1 MTHTFVVDV
10 TQQDAFAEADYP
22 TVVTLINSKQ
32 STVRPLPLSDSGRA
46 DIAVLLTDTIQE
58 SRVSNATTPAP
69 RHHRVER
76 AHDHRPQ
83 E

>member
-32 STVRPLPLSDSGRA
+32 STVRSLPLSDSGRA
-46 DIAVLLTDTIQE
+46 DIAFLLTRYY
-58 SRVSNATTPAP
+58 SGVARV
-69 RHHRVER
+69 
-76 AHDHRPQ
+76 
-83 E
+83 